1 MPAKK
6 QIAAIKLALLSKEA
20 IFRIILFALIWWI
33 LTAGKSDSWV
43 VGVPTVVISV
53 FVSMALTDQY
63 RNNWRILS
71 VMRFVAFFAKASV
84 RGGFDVARRVFH
96 PRLPLNPDWVDY
108 PLTLKKQSARI
119 LMANIISLLP
129 GTLSV
134 ELQDKQIKVHVLDN
148 NQDVRS
154 ELQAVESAV
163 GALLS
168 SDSD

>member
-1 MPAKK
+1 MPARK
-6 QIAAIKLALLSKEA
+6 QIESVKAA
-20 IFRIILFALIWWI
+20 IFRIILFAIIWWI

-43 VGVPTVVISV
+43 VGVPTVIISV
-53 FVSMALTDQY
+53 FVSMALTNQS
-63 RNNWRILS
+63 RNSWRILS
-71 VMRFVAFFAKASV
+71 IMQFITFFAKASV

-96 PRLPLNPDWVDY
+96 PRLPLNPDLVDY
-108 PLTLKKQSARI
+108 QLTLKNQSARI

-134 ELQDKQIKVHVLDN
+134 ELQDKQIKVHVLDK
-148 NQDVRS
+148 NQDVNS

>member
-1 MPAKK
+1 MTAKK
-6 QIAAIKLALLSKEA
+6 QIPPIRAALLSKEA
-20 IFRIILFALIWWI
+20 IFRIILFAIIWWI
-33 LTAGKSDSWV
+33 LTAGKSASWV
-43 VGVPTVVISV
+43 VGVPTVIISV
-53 FVSMALTDQY
+53 FVSIALTNQS
-63 RNNWRILS
+63 RNSWRILS
-71 VMRFVAFFAKASV
+71 IMRFVAFFAKASV

-96 PRLPLNPDWVDY
+96 PRLPLNPDLVDY

-148 NQDVRS
+148 NQDVNS